1 MTPLQWS
8 HLTEKSTLHI
18 GFHMESKDTT
28 QVVLLTGGSSG
39 IGAATALLL
48 AKEGMKVYATSR
60 SGKAPSHQL
69 IVPMV
74 MDINDEKSVEDGVK
88 AILEAEG
95 RIDSLVCN
103 AGNGIG
109 GPVECT
115 SDEEARYQFETCFF
129 GTMKTIRAVLPHM
142 RERKCGRI
150 ITVTSVAA
158 VIPIPYQ
165 AYYSSVKAALLMLTR
180 ALSLE
185 VKPFG
190 IQCCSILPGDTK
202 TSFTAAR
209 KKIAHVDEAYRE
221 TMERSVGKMEKDEQ
235 NGMSPDVIGRAIVR
249 QLKRRRMRPTVTPRL
264 DYRFIYILSR
274 LLPERLMKWV
284 VGLLYA

>member
-1 MTPLQWS
+1 MDN
-8 HLTEKSTLHI
+8 K
-18 GFHMESKDTT
+18 GK
-28 QVVLLTGGSSG
+28 VVLLTGGSSG
-39 IGAATALLL
+39 IGAATALIL
-48 AKEGMKVYATSR
+48 AAEGMKVYAASR
-60 SGKAPSHQL
+60 SGKAPSHELL
-69 IVPMV
+69 IPLV
-74 MDINDEKSVEDGVK
+74 MDINDERSVESGVRS
-88 AILEAEG
+88 IIDAEG

-115 SDEEARYQFETCFF
+115 TDEEARYQFETCFF

-142 RERKCGRI
+142 RRSGGGRI
-150 ITVTSVAA
+150 ITVTSVAG

-165 AYYSSVKAALLMLTR
+165 AYYSSVKAALLMMTR

-190 IQCCSILPGDTK
+190 IQCCSVLPGDTK

-209 KKIAHVDEAYRE
+209 KMIGSVDEAYRQ

-235 NGMSPDVIGRAIVR
+235 NGMSPDIIGKAIAR
-249 QLKRRRMRPTVTPRL
+249 QLGRRRMRPTVTPRL
-264 DYRFIYILSR
+264 DYRAIYILSR
-274 LLPERLMKWV
+274 LLPENLMKWI